1 VPYFLPHPLIG
12 QGSGNNFRLAGM
24 MSTANSS
31 IVYNSVTIGMSVKTL
46 RHITVDEG
54 NYLALKRLG
63 SAGDSF
69 NDVISKLLKTAITT
83 EKEIE
88 KEEKVSCVPSMV
100 SSPEGR
106 KKAVQ
111 PPMTQ
116 ERSET

>member
-1 VPYFLPHPLIG
+1 
-12 QGSGNNFRLAGM
+12 
-24 MSTANSS
+24 MSST
-31 IVYNSVTIGMSVKTL
+31 TL
-46 RHITVDEG
+46 KQIAISKR
-54 NYLALKRLG
+54 NYEALKKLG

-69 NDVISKLLKTAITT
+69 NDVISKLLKTATTT
-83 EKEIE
+83 EKEIG

-116 ERSET
+116 ERSEA

>member
-1 VPYFLPHPLIG
+1 MG
-12 QGSGNNFRLAGM
+12 QGFGSNLRLAGM
-24 MSTANSS
+24 IGTVSS
-31 IVYNSVTIGMSVKTL
+31 SLKYKSVTNGMSVKTL

-69 NDVISKLLKTAITT
+69 NDVVSKLLKTAIIT

-88 KEEKVSCVPSMV
+88 KEEKVSCVPSTV
-100 SSPEGR
+100 SSPEGTQEDLS
-106 KKAVQ
+106 A
-111 PPMTQ
+111 PMTQ

>member
-1 VPYFLPHPLIG
+1 MIG
-12 QGSGNNFRLAGM
+12 TVGSSLK
-24 MSTANSS
+24 
-31 IVYNSVTIGMSVKTL
+31 YKSVTKGMSVKTL

-69 NDVISKLLKTAITT
+69 NDVISKLLKTAIIT

-88 KEEKVSCVPSMV
+88 KEEKVSCVLPRLAAQR
-100 SSPEGR
+100 GH
-106 KKAVQ
+106 KKTFQ